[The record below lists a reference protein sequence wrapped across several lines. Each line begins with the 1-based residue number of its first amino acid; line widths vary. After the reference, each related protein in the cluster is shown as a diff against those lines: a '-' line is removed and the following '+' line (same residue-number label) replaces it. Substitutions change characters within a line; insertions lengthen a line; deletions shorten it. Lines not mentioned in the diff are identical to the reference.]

1 MANKTDRARNIED
14 TMQPLTFITLS
25 KDQETSQELKEAL
38 AGTGRSRVL
47 SACDSPEE
55 MVADLIRLHP
65 SAAIIHVTTGTSE
78 RDFAL
83 IKQLNAKSPN
93 TAIIATSVEPMPALI
108 LGSMRSGAREFLQL
122 PIVAEEFRT
131 VMDRIVE
138 FCASFENSTTKKA
151 HVVAV
156 FSGKGGAGVS
166 FLATNLAA
174 AMTESTLI
182 VDLNLQAGDV
192 SSFLGLD
199 IKYSISDFVR
209 NRTRLD
215 DSLMTSLVTP
225 YSNNLALLAAPLE
238 AHEAEDVRPQDVSEI
253 LSLLGQRYEHIILDL
268 PHTFDPVTVA
278 ALDLADDIVL
288 VLTLDIPGIRSTKRA
303 LKVFERLDYPKR
315 KVHVIVNR
323 FSKNNDVP
331 LQKVE
336 THLGDKL
343 IGFVP
348 NDYRKVMDS
357 INLGRPLVQ
366 TDASSKISMEI
377 KRIAALVKGDNQGA
391 STQPRKRLL
400 SSVFGRSKNNDGL
413 ELSAAPDT
421 A

>member
-1 MANKTDRARNIED
+1 
-14 TMQPLTFITLS
+14 MQPLTFITLS
-25 KDQETSQELKEAL
+25 KEQEISRELKDAL
-38 AGTGRSRVL
+38 IGSGRARLL
-47 SACDSPEE
+47 SACETPEQLLS
-55 MVADLIRLHP
+55 DLVRLRP
-65 SAAIIHVTTGTSE
+65 SVILIHVTTATSDK
-78 RDFAL
+78 DFAL
-83 IKQLNAKSPN
+83 IKQVTAKNPN
-93 TAIIATSVEPMPALI
+93 TAIISTSNEPVPALI
-108 LGSMRSGAREFLQL
+108 LGSMRAGAREFLQL
-122 PIVAEEFRT
+122 PILADEFRT
-131 VMDRIVE
+131 VMDRMME
-138 FCASFENSTTKKA
+138 FAATLESPTKKKA
-151 HVVAV
+151 HVIAT

-174 AMTESTLI
+174 AMPDSTLL

-192 SSFLGLD
+192 ASFLGLD
-199 IKYSISDFVR
+199 IKYSLTDFVR
-209 NRTRLD
+209 NRARLD
-215 DSLMTSLVTP
+215 DSLMTSLITQ
-225 YSNNLALLAAPLE
+225 YSSDLALLPAPLE
-238 AHEAEDVRPQDVSEI
+238 AHEAEDIGPQDLSEI
-253 LSLLGQRYEHIILDL
+253 LYLLGQRYEHIIIDL

-278 ALDLADDIVL
+278 ALDLADDILL

-303 LKVFERLDYPKR
+303 LKVFDRLNYPKR

-336 THLGDKL
+336 THLGEQL

-366 TDASSKISMEI
+366 SDAGSKISLEI
-377 KRIAALVKGDNQGA
+377 KRIASLVKGNNHDA
-391 STQPRKRLL
+391 SPQPRKGLFN
-400 SSVFGRSKNNDGL
+400 SVFGRSKSQNGL